1 MWLWHS
7 SSVLCRAEVHLNT
20 VLGSIYCHQVPSI
33 SVIWKGNVT
42 ACEVVFHQATL
53 PRGAAEASGISGGG
67 RQAAASQTG
76 REDGERAAAMAPAW
90 ARDLPAGASARQWGW
105 GPGCPGRDRS
115 PPQLTEPRPP
125 LHSDSKV
132 PPPFAFLFKNLY
144 MKFQDKHSRPESQM
158 CPRGPGGPSLLSRGQ
173 IEGGFSHAAPT
184 GVGSRVPV
192 LK

>member
-1 MWLWHS
+1 MAVAS
-7 SSVLCRAEVHLNT
+7 SSVLCHAEVHLNT

-76 REDGERAAAMAPAW
+76 REDGERAAAMARAW
-90 ARDLPAGASARQWGW
+90 ARDLPAGASARQWGC

-144 MKFQDKHSRPESQM
+144 MKFQDKRQ
-158 CPRGPGGPSLLSRGQ
+158 Q
-173 IEGGFSHAAPT
+173 T
-184 GVGSRVPV
+184 
-192 LK
+192 

>member
-1 MWLWHS
+1 MAVAS

-53 PRGAAEASGISGGG
+53 PHGAAEASGISGGG

-76 REDGERAAAMAPAW
+76 REDGERAAAMARAW
-90 ARDLPAGASARQWGW
+90 ARDLPAGASARQWGC

-115 PPQLTEPRPP
+115 PPHADGAPP
-125 LHSDSKV
+125 SIAFGGGKV

-144 MKFQDKHSRPESQM
+144 MKFQDKRQ
-158 CPRGPGGPSLLSRGQ
+158 Q
-173 IEGGFSHAAPT
+173 T
-184 GVGSRVPV
+184 
-192 LK
+192 